1 MHFSAEI
8 DLLYI
13 LVQDGKVREAEEL
26 VDAALL
32 NIQDSPDLFNL
43 KAIILALRGDHEFA
57 TIYYRKS
64 LTLGNKDLH
73 FLVNYAASLNSIN
86 SNTEALDLLDI
97 ALAISSN
104 SYQIFFNRGNIYFDL
119 GKYEQAINDFNLAIS
134 NNPVLYEAYN
144 NIGKC
149 YYEIKNFFS
158 AEKSYSKALEIN
170 PDYAEAWSNRGV
182 TLISL
187 NNYQSALDDFE
198 KAINLNPLFFQAYSN
213 KGLALHA
220 LKRFDEALLAYE
232 KSLQINPD
240 YAEALSNRGVTL
252 IHLNDHK
259 FALDSFEKAIN
270 LNPLFFQAYSN
281 KGLALHALKRF
292 DEALLAYEKSL
303 QINPDYAEAQL
314 NKSFTEL
321 LTCQFLEGWKNFE
334 SRWKIS
340 ELGQYKYLGIPSL
353 IQLDDGID
361 KTVLVWS
368 EQGLGDTIQFSRYV
382 YLLLEK
388 NIKVIFEI
396 SDALANIFIP
406 HRNLH
411 ITSLVSNF
419 ENIDFQIPLLSL
431 PRLFATELLS
441 IPKLQPII
449 RVDQNKSEYFSS
461 IIDKSKLRVGLVCSG
476 QINHKNDSNR
486 SIGLSS
492 FQALL
497 SVNLSIYLIQKEVR
511 QSDLDF
517 LKKSNFL
524 DLSSFINDY
533 SDTVAII
540 DNLDLVIT
548 VDTSVAHLAA
558 SMNRKVFLL
567 LPYCPDWRW
576 LLNRSDSPWYESI
589 LIIRQKSIGCWSGV
603 IDELAKQLINFK
615 P

>member
-1 MHFSAEI
+1 MEMQLPSEI
-8 DLLYI
+8 DSIYI
-13 LVQDGKVREAEEL
+13 LVQEGKIDQAESL
-26 VDAALL
+26 VDKRLTTSKKNSELL
-32 NIQDSPDLFNL
+32 NL
-43 KAIILALRGDHEFA
+43 KATISALRGDHHIAISF
-57 TIYYRKS
+57 YRQAYG
-64 LTLGNKDLH
+64 LGYKDVD
-73 FLVNYAASLNSIN
+73 FLVNYSASLNSVGN
-86 SNTEALDLLDI
+86 NTEALKLLKV
-97 ALAISSN
+97 AITISPN
-104 SYQIFFNRGNIYFDL
+104 SFQILFNRGNIHFDI
-119 GKYEQAINDFNLAIS
+119 KEYDQAINDFNAVLKI
-134 NNPVLYEAYN
+134 NPDLYQAYN

-149 YYEIKNFFS
+149 YFELKNYVLS
-158 AEKSYSKALEIN
+158 AASYEKSLQIN

-182 TLISL
+182 TLI
-187 NNYQSALDDFE
+187 N
-198 KAINLNPLFFQAYSN
+198 
-213 KGLALHA
+213 
-220 LKRFDEALLAYE
+220 
-232 KSLQINPD
+232 
-240 YAEALSNRGVTL
+240 
-252 IHLNDHK
+252 LNDHK
-259 FALDSFEKAIN
+259 SALDSFEKAIN

-340 ELGQYKYLGIPSL
+340 ELGQYKYLGVPSL

-382 YLLLEK
+382 YLLLE
-388 NIKVIFEI
+388 NNVKVIFEI

-449 RVDQNKSEYFSS
+449 RVDHNKSEYFSS
-461 IIDKSKLRVGLVCSG
+461 IIDKSKLGVGLVCSG

-540 DNLDLVIT
+540 DNLDLLIT

-558 SMNRKVFLL
+558 SMNKKVFLL

-576 LLNRSDSPWYESI
+576 LLDRSDSPWYESI
-589 LIIRQKSIGCWSGV
+589 MIIRQTSIGDWNGV
-603 IDELAKQLINFK
+603 IGELLKQLSNPIR
-615 P
+615 